1 MDLKRVAVLGG
12 GPGGLFFARLLKLR
26 QPGCHVVVYEQL
38 PPQQTFGFGV
48 GLQTATQ
55 RNLNAAD
62 PELLDA
68 ILADSWSH
76 EMSMSVG
83 DVTVAM
89 PIKDLIAI
97 GRATLLDILRDHAEA
112 VGVELRYGER
122 VRVDDLTADLIVA
135 ADGVSSATRDELS
148 DAFAATVDQHDELYL
163 WCGADFALDKAVFRP
178 ETSEH
183 GTFVAHAYPYS
194 PERSTFLVETDPQ
207 TWRNA
212 GFDEETI
219 DPATGNDE
227 ASLTYL
233 SELFASQLGGRR
245 LIGNR
250 TRWLRFRTVTCQT
263 WHTGNVV
270 LLGDAAATAH
280 YSIGS
285 GTKLAMESGIALMD
299 AVTRAPDLATALTDF
314 EKTRR
319 PQVEHLQTV
328 ATRSMHWWDDFAHR
342 LDTPVEQLLVA
353 YMTRAGKVPLTRF
366 ADSSP
371 AIVRA
376 GLAQFAGTDPSAVP
390 DHGLAEWILE
400 RPLETSAGNWP
411 RRIADSSVFDDPA
424 ITVVDATGD
433 RDATL
438 TALAAAERKRFDGA
452 VVAAR
457 VCADQRDLAA
467 EALVG
472 GRIDLV
478 EFV

>member
-1 MDLKRVAVLGG
+1 MDLNRVAVLGG
-12 GPGGLFFARLLKLR
+12 GPGGLFFARLLKLK

-38 PPQQTFGFGV
+38 PPEQTFGFGV

-55 RNLNAAD
+55 RNLSAAD

-68 ILADSWSH
+68 ILSEAWSH
-76 EMSMSVG
+76 EMSMSVA
-83 DVTVAM
+83 DVTVTM
-89 PIKDLIAI
+89 PVKDLIAI
-97 GRATLLDILRDHAEA
+97 GRATLLDILREHARA
-112 VGVELRYGER
+112 VGVQLEYGER
-122 VRVDDLTADLIVA
+122 VTVDDLSADLIVA
-135 ADGVSSATRDELS
+135 ADGVSSATRDMLS
-148 DAFAATVDQHDELYL
+148 DAFGPTVEQHDELYL
-163 WCGADFALDKAVFRP
+163 WCGADFALDKALFRP

-194 PERSTFLVETDPQ
+194 PERSTFLIETDPQ

-212 GFDEETI
+212 GFDDDAI
-219 DPATGNDE
+219 DPDTGNDE
-227 ASLTYL
+227 ASITYL
-233 SELFASQLGGRR
+233 SELFAAQLGGRR

-250 TRWLRFRTVTCQT
+250 TRWLRFRTVTCRA
-263 WHTGNVV
+263 WHTDNVV

-285 GTKLAMESGIALMD
+285 GTKLAMESGIALME
-299 AVTRAPDLATALTDF
+299 ALTGAPDLTTALRDY
-314 EKTRR
+314 EDARR
-319 PQVEHLQTV
+319 PQVEHLQSV
-328 ATRSMHWWDDFAHR
+328 ATRSMRWWDDFAHR

-353 YMTRAGKVPLTRF
+353 YMTRAGKVPLARF

-376 GLAQFAGTDPSAVP
+376 GLAQFAGTDRSAVP
-390 DHGLAEWILE
+390 DDGLAEWVLE
-400 RPLETSAGNWP
+400 RPLETSAGHWP
-411 RRIADSSVFDDPA
+411 RRIAESGAFDDPA

-433 RDATL
+433 RDAAL
-438 TALAAAERKRFDGA
+438 TAFAAAERKRFKGA
-452 VVAAR
+452 VIGAR
-457 VCADQRDLAA
+457 VCSDQRALAA